1 MERLNR
7 TGQQAKYLACFVIGH
22 RPRRFQFPES
32 SPKCQKIKDAIAE
45 EIERLYDNQGIRGV
59 WVGGAMGVDTW
70 AAEIVLELQKQPAYQ
85 DIALYVAIPFPEHGA
100 DFPEKQKERYRR
112 IIKECTDS
120 VVVGRAFYPD
130 SYKRRDYYMVD
141 HSYCG
146 IAVYDQNRAIRS
158 GTGMTVNYATKRK
171 TIPMTF
177 IHPDTAAIS
186 RLMPEV
192 ES

>member
-1 MERLNR
+1 MN
-7 TGQQAKYLACFVIGH
+7 QSCFIIGH
-22 RPRRFQFPES
+22 RPHRFHFSEFDPRCDKLKSAIEGE
-32 SPKCQKIKDAIAE
+32 IKQLYT
-45 EIERLYDNQGIRGV
+45 ERGIRTV

-70 AAEIVLELQKQPAYQ
+70 AAEIVLDLQKQPGYQ
-85 DIALYVAIPFPEHGA
+85 DIALYVAIPFPEHGS

-141 HSYCG
+141 RSCCG

-158 GTGMTVNYATKRK
+158 GTGMTVNYATKKK
-171 TIPMTF
+171 TIPVTF

-186 RLMPEV
+186 QSTPTI
-192 ES
+192 